1 MNETDFLKLQNG
13 SDIRGVALEG
23 VDGERVNLT
32 PDVCRNIG
40 AAFALWLAR
49 KTGRKSANLVIGVGR
64 DSRLSGQALE
74 NAIIEGL
81 AAEQVD
87 IVRCSLATTPAM
99 FMGTVFDE
107 THFDGSIMITASHL
121 PFNRNGFKFF
131 DQAGGLEHDDITA
144 ILRFAAA
151 QHIDCKQN
159 ASLKPRSF
167 DLIALYS
174 EHLKKAI
181 RNGLNFQAEKPLAHL
196 KIAVDAGNGAGGFFA
211 ERVLGELGAD
221 TSGSRFLEP
230 DGAFPNH
237 IPNPENKA
245 AMEAAKNA
253 VVQSHSDLGLI
264 FDTDVDRMS
273 AVLADGTEVNRDAII
288 AMTAAILAPD

>member
-23 VDGERVNLT
+23 VDGEHVNLT
-32 PDVCRNIG
+32 PNVCRNIG

-49 KTGRKSANLVIGVGR
+49 KTGRKPANLVIGVGR

-81 AAEQVD
+81 AAEEVD

-131 DQAGGLEHDDITA
+131 DKSGGLEHDDITE
-144 ILRFAAA
+144 ILR
-151 QHIDCKQN
+151 
-159 ASLKPRSF
+159 L
-167 DLIALYS
+167 L
-174 EHLKKAI
+174 
-181 RNGLNFQAEKPLAHL
+181 
-196 KIAVDAGNGAGGFFA
+196 
-211 ERVLGELGAD
+211 
-221 TSGSRFLEP
+221 
-230 DGAFPNH
+230 
-237 IPNPENKA
+237 
-245 AMEAAKNA
+245 
-253 VVQSHSDLGLI
+253 
-264 FDTDVDRMS
+264 
-273 AVLADGTEVNRDAII
+273 
-288 AMTAAILAPD
+288 